1 MARRPHFRLERLLEL
16 KAKHEEAMAIRLGH
30 AERAAIA
37 ERDAE
42 AALLALRE
50 SGREDLRPARPT
62 RVGDLRPLAELLA
75 RVDERLDRQ
84 SERVRAA
91 ERTVAEAQQRLVVAH
106 QERRVLDRLREKHDE
121 RVRLDAAQ
129 EDQKTMD
136 DIAVARFLRSRPL
149 DP

>member
-30 AERAAIA
+30 AERAATA

-42 AALLALRE
+42 TSLRALRAAGRDDLLP
-50 SGREDLRPARPT
+50 SGAM
-62 RVGDLRPLAELLA
+62 RVGDLAPIALLLD

-84 SERVRAA
+84 TERVQAA

-106 QERRVLDRLREKHDE
+106 QERRVLDRLREKHIE
-121 RVRLDAAQ
+121 RARLDAAQ
-129 EDQKTMD
+129 DDQKLMD
-136 DIAVARFLRSRPL
+136 DIAVARFLRSRPT